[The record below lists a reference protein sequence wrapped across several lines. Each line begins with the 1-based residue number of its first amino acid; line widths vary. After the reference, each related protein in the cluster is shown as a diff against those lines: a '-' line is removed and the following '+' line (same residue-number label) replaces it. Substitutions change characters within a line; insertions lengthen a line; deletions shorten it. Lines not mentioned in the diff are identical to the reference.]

1 MDITI
6 FPQHWS
12 AILCIA
18 IMIGALIFGTLKKM
32 MMTYVLIVANI
43 VIFIISQI
51 FYTEVVYGI
60 ENGIQTYAGL
70 GYRSIYLTVDYFPQN
85 YTLFTSMFI
94 HGGFAHILGNM
105 LVFFFVGAPFEQR
118 IGIKKF
124 VIIYL
129 LTGICGALTHSI
141 FNLGSGVPLIGASG
155 AIFGIM
161 GAFAFSYPRDEVV
174 MPIPVGIIM
183 ILRKIK
189 VIYAVILFAALETII
204 VWLDVPDGTA
214 HFAHLGG
221 LVSGA
226 LLAALLIRKQ
236 KTHTKAGKTIYYG
249 SLESQQ
255 LKKLNLSNLQKLAT
269 TPELKEMFNKIKNE
283 NVPQVRDLWLEHFIE
298 KTTCPKCKKPLNH
311 FERKIWCDSC
321 DFKSSY

>member
-18 IMIGALIFGTLKKM
+18 IMIGALVFGTLKKM

-51 FYTEVVYGI
+51 FYAEVVYGI

-129 LTGICGALTHSI
+129 LTGICGTLTHSI

-221 LVSGA
+221 LLAGA
-226 LLAALLIRKQ
+226 LLAALLIGKQ
-236 KTHTKAGKTIYYG
+236 KTHTKSGKTIYYG

-255 LKKLNLSNLQKLAT
+255 LRKLGLSNLQNLAI
-269 TPELKEMFNKIKNE
+269 TPELKKMFNKIKNE
-283 NVPQVRDLWLEHFIE
+283 NVPQVRDLWLEHYLE
-298 KTTCPKCKKPLNH
+298 KTICPKCKKPLNH
-311 FERKIWCDSC
+311 FEGKIWCDSC
-321 DFKSSY
+321 DFKSNY